1 MPQLKKGE
9 VDLGTSIMAVK
20 FDGGVV
26 VGADS
31 RTSTGIYVA
40 NRVSDKLTPLH
51 DRIFC
56 CRSGSAADTQA
67 VTDMV
72 RLQLEQHAIELSRP
86 PSVKTAAALVQ
97 RVCYEYKD
105 QLMAG
110 IICAGYDEV
119 KGDGSVYN
127 IPLGGACVEQAYSI
141 GGSGST
147 YIYGFCDAYYK
158 PGMKEEEC
166 RDFVKKAADTQA
178 VTDMVRLQL
187 EQHAIELSRPPS
199 VKTAAA
205 LVQRVCYEY
214 KDQLMAGIIC
224 AGYDEVKGDGSV
236 YNIPLGGA
244 CVEQAYSIGGSGS
257 TYIYGFCDAYYKP
270 GMKEEECRD
279 FVKKST
285 FAAMARDGSS
295 GGVIRTVTI
304 TKKGAVR
311 DFTSGSDLPFQAY
324 NTL

>member
-166 RDFVKKAADTQA
+166 RDFVKK
-178 VTDMVRLQL
+178 
-187 EQHAIELSRPPS
+187 
-199 VKTAAA
+199 
-205 LVQRVCYEY
+205 
-214 KDQLMAGIIC
+214 
-224 AGYDEVKGDGSV
+224 
-236 YNIPLGGA
+236 
-244 CVEQAYSIGGSGS
+244 
-257 TYIYGFCDAYYKP
+257 
-270 GMKEEECRD
+270 
-279 FVKKST
+279 ST
-285 FAAMARDGSS
+285 FARNGARWKLWWG
-295 GGVIRTVTI
+295 
-304 TKKGAVR
+304 
-311 DFTSGSDLPFQAY
+311 Y
-324 NTL
+324 